1 MQVGDLVKMNSTYP
15 IWLLSVGIKKKDIG
29 IVLKVY
35 DSYNNSSNNV
45 EVFWFS
51 VGKKYVLQQRVLT
64 KVNLKET

>member
-29 IVLKVY
+29 IILKVY
-35 DSYNNSSNNV
+35 DSYNNSSNKV

-51 VGKKYVLQQRVLT
+51 VGKKYVLQQKVLT
-64 KVNLKET
+64 KVN